1 MLWNGNGDDPVKSTM
16 VSRRRWALYGGFIAA
31 VYTGLGT
38 YPDHET
44 RSFALYSGKLIAAS
58 LPVSFWAVSP
68 PWSGTVMPAATTS
81 SQIQI
86 ARLNFKL
93 SFPRR

>member
-31 VYTGLGT
+31 VYTGLST
-38 YPDHET
+38 YET
-44 RSFALYSGKLIAAS
+44 RSFALYFGKLIAAS

-86 ARLNFKL
+86 ARLNFRL